1 MKKYLVFLGI
11 YGILFQVLLTFFVF
25 GRNEEFVA
33 VKMLWS
39 LILFWIVVCGYL
51 MHFYRDNF
59 SRFFNNI
66 KLKFLLKFVLFSSI
80 FVLVEEGIATG
91 INYYFYLNTGVSAL
105 TASTNYFEVIFKHS
119 LVALVP
125 LFIVFGLYLKK
136 YKPSPEKAFLIFG
149 IVGVFAETTVGGLLS
164 LLQAGMWI
172 FVYGLMIY
180 LPYYS
185 FFKVSKN

>member
-66 KLKFLLKFVLFSSI
+66 KLKKLILFTAKLKLIKTPRSRLLRLLIMKLRSPNTGF
-80 FVLVEEGIATG
+80 IAT
-91 INYYFYLNTGVSAL
+91 FR
-105 TASTNYFEVIFKHS
+105 
-119 LVALVP
+119 
-125 LFIVFGLYLKK
+125 
-136 YKPSPEKAFLIFG
+136 
-149 IVGVFAETTVGGLLS
+149 
-164 LLQAGMWI
+164 
-172 FVYGLMIY
+172 
-180 LPYYS
+180 
-185 FFKVSKN
+185 